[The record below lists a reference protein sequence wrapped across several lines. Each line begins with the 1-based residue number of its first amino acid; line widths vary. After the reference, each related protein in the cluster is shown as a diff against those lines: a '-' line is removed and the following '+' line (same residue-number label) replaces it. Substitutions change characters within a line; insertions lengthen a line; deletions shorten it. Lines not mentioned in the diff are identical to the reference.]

1 MAKIALLAL
10 NQAGIAT
17 ARRLM
22 KVLPE
27 AILYGSASRTT
38 GADETFE
45 HFKPTVQELFE
56 ADVPV
61 VGLCA
66 AGILIRSIAPLL
78 QDKQHEPAVIAVA
91 SDGSAVV
98 PLLGG
103 LHGANE
109 LAARLAAVLT
119 IEPAITTTGDLRFQ
133 TALLSP
139 PPGYVLTNPD
149 AGMQFLA
156 DCIAGEAV
164 RIEGHAP
171 WLANS
176 QLPQAEE
183 ARLRILVTDRAVP
196 IAPDCLV
203 YHPATIVAVVEAT
216 APETGDLVEMVE
228 SIFRAKQLAIGSLAG
243 VITTTGGN
251 ESIRALARHYQV
263 PLRITDGSWQEGNAL
278 RAKQG
283 AFKITL
289 RRLKKPVPIESIGR
303 GLGQLRVVGLG
314 PGAATWLTPEVKEIL
329 QNSTDWVG
337 YTTYLNLAEPWR
349 RGQQR
354 HDSDNREELD
364 RARQA
369 LNLAATGKS
378 VVVISSGDP
387 GIFAMA
393 AAVMEAI
400 DQDRNPAWALVDLN
414 ISPGLSAMQ
423 AAAAQAG
430 APLGHDFCVISLSD
444 VLKPWPVVERRLIL
458 AAQGDFAIAIYN
470 PISSERPWQLPKAID
485 LLCQYRAKSTPV
497 VVAQNL
503 GRTGQ
508 QVMIKTLGTLS
519 AEDAD
524 MRTTILVGSSQ
535 TKLIEQPGQR
545 SWVYTPRFYH

>member
-1 MAKIALLAL
+1 
-10 NQAGIAT
+10 
-17 ARRLM
+17 
-22 KVLPE
+22 
-27 AILYGSASRTT
+27 
-38 GADETFE
+38 
-45 HFKPTVQELFE
+45 
-56 ADVPV
+56 
-61 VGLCA
+61 
-66 AGILIRSIAPLL
+66 
-78 QDKQHEPAVIAVA
+78 
-91 SDGSAVV
+91 
-98 PLLGG
+98 
-103 LHGANE
+103 
-109 LAARLAAVLT
+109 
-119 IEPAITTTGDLRFQ
+119 
-133 TALLSP
+133 
-139 PPGYVLTNPD
+139 
-149 AGMQFLA
+149 
-156 DCIAGEAV
+156 
-164 RIEGHAP
+164 
-171 WLANS
+171 
-176 QLPQAEE
+176 
-183 ARLRILVTDRAVP
+183 
-196 IAPDCLV
+196 
-203 YHPATIVAVVEAT
+203 
-216 APETGDLVEMVE
+216 
-228 SIFRAKQLAIGSLAG
+228 
-243 VITTTGGN
+243 
-251 ESIRALARHYQV
+251 
-263 PLRITDGSWQEGNAL
+263 
-278 RAKQG
+278 
-283 AFKITL
+283 
-289 RRLKKPVPIESIGR
+289 
-303 GLGQLRVVGLG
+303 
-314 PGAATWLTPEVKEIL
+314 
-329 QNSTDWVG
+329 VG

-400 DQDRNPAWALVDLN
+400 DEDRNPAWALVDLN

-458 AAQGDFAIAIYN
+458 AAQGDFAIALYN

-485 LLCQYRAKSTPV
+485 LLRQYRAKSTPV

-508 QVMIKTLGTLS
+508 QVTIKTLGTLS

-545 SWVYTPRFYH
+545 SWVYTPRSYH

>member
-1 MAKIALLAL
+1 
-10 NQAGIAT
+10 
-17 ARRLM
+17 
-22 KVLPE
+22 
-27 AILYGSASRTT
+27 
-38 GADETFE
+38 
-45 HFKPTVQELFE
+45 
-56 ADVPV
+56 
-61 VGLCA
+61 
-66 AGILIRSIAPLL
+66 LIRSIAPLL

-109 LAARLAAVLT
+109 LAARLAAVLK

-139 PPGYVLTNPD
+139 PPGYVLANPD

-156 DCIAGEAV
+156 DCIAGETV
-164 RIEGHAP
+164 CIEGQAP
-171 WLANS
+171 WLAHS
-176 QLPQAEE
+176 QLPQSPD

-196 IAPDCLV
+196 ILPDCLV
-203 YHPATIVAVVEAT
+203 YHPATIVVVVAAT
-216 APETGDLVEMVE
+216 APETEDLVEVVD

-251 ESIRALARHYQV
+251 ESIRSLARHYQV

-289 RRLKKPVPIESIGR
+289 RRLKEPVQIESIGR
-303 GLGQLRVVGLG
+303 GLGQLHVVGLG

-400 DQDRNPAWALVDLN
+400 DEDRNPAWALVDLN

-458 AAQGDFAIAIYN
+458 AAQGDFAIALYN

-485 LLCQYRAKSTPV
+485 LLRQYRAKSTPV

-508 QVMIKTLGTLS
+508 QVTIKTLGTLS

-535 TKLIEQPGQR
+535 TRLIEQPGQR
-545 SWVYTPRFYH
+545 SWVYTPRSYH